1 MSNLND
7 KMFAGPGNQTCILLN
22 TRLDVLP
29 TVLAGAAKPVFE
41 ANRTGKTQSGLPNI
55 RGYLV
60 ARNYLSDT
68 QTRLFIL

>member
-1 MSNLND
+1 MKCEKVVSRGWC
-7 KMFAGPGNQTCILLN
+7 KES
-22 TRLDVLP
+22 RLDVLP

-41 ANRTGKTQSGLPNI
+41 AYRTGKTQSGLPNI